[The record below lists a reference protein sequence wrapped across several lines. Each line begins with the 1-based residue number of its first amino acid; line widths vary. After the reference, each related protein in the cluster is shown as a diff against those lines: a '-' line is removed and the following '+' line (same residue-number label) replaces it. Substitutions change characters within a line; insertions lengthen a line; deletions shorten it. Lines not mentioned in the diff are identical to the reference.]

1 MNLQPQLAKSLQSN
15 QNPRLHS
22 GETLFID
29 GSFGPASS
37 AATRQIFCPANG
49 EPVALVSEAGPAD
62 AEAAIAAARRAF
74 DTGTW
79 SQLPAPERGD
89 FLLRVAHRLAERK

>member
-1 MNLQPQLAKSLQSN
+1 MSFPQN
-15 QNPRLHS
+15 QNELLLNAA
-22 GETLFID
+22 TIYIN

-62 AEAAIAAARRAF
+62 AEAAIAAARHAF

-89 FLLRVAHRLAERK
+89 FLLRVAHRLAERKDEFALA